1 LSKAPKRNIALIGFM
16 AVGKSAVGRNLAK
29 RLQRRFVDLDRLIEK
44 AEGKKIAEIFAD
56 QGEAYFRQLERRTL
70 ADVLQ
75 KSGQVIATGG
85 GIVMNDENLALLKG
99 ETTLIGLK
107 ASAATLLSRVGN
119 GSKRPLLKGADR
131 RKRVEELLRQR
142 ENKYAEAH
150 ILIDTDHLTLAQVV
164 DRIIDQLARKDD
176 YASVDG

>member
-1 LSKAPKRNIALIGFM
+1 M

-75 KSGQVIATGG
+75 KSRQVIATGG
-85 GIVMNDENLALLKG
+85 GIVMDDENLALLKR

-107 ASAATLLSRVGN
+107 ASTATLLSRVGN
-119 GSKRPLLKGADR
+119 GSKRPLLKGVDR

-150 ILIDTDHLTLAQVV
+150 IIIDTDHLTLAQVV
-164 DRIIDQLARKDD
+164 DRIIDQLVREDD
-176 YASVDG
+176 YANIDG